1 MDNQEQEGII
11 EEKSFAEFLAEN
23 PLERE
28 WLQPGQK
35 VQARIV
41 KISPE
46 WIFID
51 LGGKSEGYLDRKEYL
66 DPEGNLTV
74 KEGETV
80 NVFFLSSRNNEKLFT
95 CKIGRGDAAKAYLED
110 AWRSGIPVEGR
121 ISKETKG
128 GLEVVIAGDVRA
140 FCPFSQTG
148 LTRSENITEYIG
160 KTLPFKI
167 MEYAEQGRNVII
179 SHREILQEEKA
190 KHKEELKE
198 VLKEGMIVT
207 GKVMSLHNFGAFVD
221 IGGIQG
227 LLPLSE
233 IGYDRAAEINSLL
246 TIGDVL
252 SLSILKLDWDADKIS
267 LSLKANLVDPWTNIE
282 KNFSKGACLTGRVS
296 SLTNFGAFVTLEAG
310 VEGLIH
316 ISKLAKGKRI
326 KHASEVLAKGQSI
339 EIRIEAIDTE
349 KKRISLALAAA
360 DGEGAEKAGPGANEE
375 KVEDL
380 LKYMEEVKSTSFGSL
395 GDLLKAKY
403 APKSDPDK
411 RDK

>member
-1 MDNQEQEGII
+1 MDNQEQDGII

-23 PLERE
+23 PLEKE

-46 WIFID
+46 WVFID

-66 DPEGNLTV
+66 DSEGNLTV
-74 KEGETV
+74 KEGDTV

-110 AWRSGIPVEGR
+110 AWHNGIPVEGK

-128 GLEVVIAGDVRA
+128 GLEVIIAGDVRA

-148 LTRSENITEYIG
+148 LAKGENIAEYIG

-179 SHREILQEEKA
+179 SHREIMQEEKA
-190 KHKEELKE
+190 KQKEGMKE

-207 GKVMSLHNFGAFVD
+207 GKVISLHNFGAFVD
-221 IGGIQG
+221 IGGIHG

-233 IGYDRAAEINSLL
+233 IGWDRTAEINSLL
-246 TIGDVL
+246 AVGDVL
-252 SLSILKLDWDADKIS
+252 SLSILKLDWDADKIT
-267 LSLKANLVDPWTNIE
+267 LSLKANLADPWTNIE
-282 KNFSKGACLTGRVS
+282 KNFSKGACFTGRVS
-296 SLTNFGAFVTLEAG
+296 SLTNFGAFITLEAG
-310 VEGLIH
+310 VEGLVH

-326 KHASEVLAKGQSI
+326 KHANEILTKGQSI
-339 EIRIEAIDTE
+339 EVRIEAIDTE
-349 KKRISLALAAA
+349 KKRISLTLAGG
-360 DGEGAEKAGPGANEE
+360 DGEGEKTAGPGEEE

-380 LKYMEEVKSTSFGSL
+380 LKYMGEAKSTSFGSL
-395 GDLLKAKY
+395 GDLLKVKY
-403 APKSDPDK
+403 PSKSK
-411 RDK
+411 S

>member
-1 MDNQEQEGII
+1 MDNQEPDRII
-11 EEKSFAEFLAEN
+11 QEKSFAEFMAEN
-23 PLERE
+23 PLDKE

-41 KISPE
+41 KLSPE

-51 LGGKSEGYLDRKEYL
+51 LGGKSEGYIDRKEYL
-66 DPEGNLTV
+66 DSEGNLTV
-74 KEGETV
+74 KEGDIV
-80 NVFFLSSRNNEKLFT
+80 NVYFLSSRNSEKLFT

-110 AWRSGIPVEGR
+110 AWRNGIPVEGK

-148 LTRSENITEYIG
+148 LTRSENVADYLG

-190 KHKEELKE
+190 KHKEGLKA

-233 IGYDRAAEINSLL
+233 IGWDRAAEINSLL
-246 TIGDVL
+246 TVGDVL

-267 LSLKANLVDPWTNIE
+267 LSLKANLIDPWTNIE

-310 VEGLIH
+310 VEGLVH

-326 KHASEVLAKGQSI
+326 KHASEILVKGQSI
-339 EIRIEAIDTE
+339 EVRIEAIDVE

-360 DGEGAEKAGPGANEE
+360 DGEGVEKAGTGVDEE
-375 KVEDL
+375 KAEDVQ
-380 LKYMEEVKSTSFGSL
+380 KYLGEAKSTSFGSL
-395 GDLLKAKY
+395 GDLLKEKY
-403 APKSDPDK
+403 SPKSNPDK

>member
-1 MDNQEQEGII
+1 MNNQEPDGII

-23 PLERE
+23 PLEKE

-80 NVFFLSSRNNEKLFT
+80 NVYFLSSRNNEKLFT
-95 CKIGRGDAAKAYLED
+95 CKIGRGDAAKAYLEE
-110 AWRSGIPVEGR
+110 AWRSGIPIEGR

-148 LTRSENITEYIG
+148 LARGENIAEYIG
-160 KTLPFKI
+160 KTLLFKI
-167 MEYAEQGRNVII
+167 VEYAEQGRNVII

-190 KHKEELKE
+190 KQKEGLKE

-233 IGYDRAAEINSLL
+233 IGWDRAAEINSLL
-246 TIGDVL
+246 AVGDVL
-252 SLSILKLDWDADKIS
+252 SLSILKLDWAADKIT

-326 KHASEVLAKGQSI
+326 KHANEVLAKGQSV
-339 EIRIEAIDTE
+339 EVRIEAIDIE
-349 KKRISLALAAA
+349 KKRITLSLAAA
-360 DGEGAEKAGPGANEE
+360 DGEGSEKAGPGGNEE
-375 KVEDL
+375 NVEDL
-380 LKYMEEVKSTSFGSL
+380 LKYIGEAKSTSFGSL

-403 APKSDPDK
+403 SPK
-411 RDK
+411 

>member
-1 MDNQEQEGII
+1 MDNQEQQGII
-11 EEKSFAEFLAEN
+11 EEKSFAEFMAEN
-23 PLERE
+23 PVEKE

-35 VQARIV
+35 VQARV
-41 KISPE
+41 VNISPE

-74 KEGETV
+74 KEGETLTV
-80 NVFFLSSRNNEKLFT
+80 HFLSSRNNEKLFT
-95 CKIGRGDAAKAYLED
+95 SKIGRGDAAKAYLEE
-110 AWRSGIPVEGR
+110 AWHSGIPIEGR

-128 GLEVVIAGDVRA
+128 GLEVLIAGDVRA

-148 LTRSENITEYIG
+148 LARTENIADYLG

-167 MEYAEQGRNVII
+167 TEYAEQGRNVII

-190 KHKEELKE
+190 KQKEGLKE
-198 VLKEGMIVT
+198 ILKEGMIVT

-233 IGYDRAAEINSLL
+233 IGWDRGAEINSLL
-246 TIGDVL
+246 TVGDVL
-252 SLSILKLDWDADKIS
+252 SLSILKLDWEADKIS
-267 LSLKANLVDPWTNIE
+267 LSLKANMVDPWTNIE
-282 KNFSKGACLTGRVS
+282 KNFSKGACITGHVS

-310 VEGLIH
+310 VEGLLH

-326 KHASEVLAKGQSI
+326 KHASEVLAKGQSV
-339 EIRIEAIDTE
+339 EVRIEAIDAE
-349 KKRISLALAAA
+349 KKRISLALATG
-360 DGEGAEKAGPGANEE
+360 DVEGTEKAGTEGNED

-380 LKYMEEVKSTSFGSL
+380 LKYLGEAKATSFGSL
-395 GDLLKAKY
+395 GDLLKTKY
-403 APKSDPDK
+403 SPKSIPDK